1 MTVLNLKVEGLA
13 ITGMDAAWGGADGLD
28 DFEQKIYGGATPGAG
43 DTGGTVSLA
52 TAAALVANAA
62 RRALADSG
70 ITPGSAH
77 LAAFVAMNGIALAP
91 DWGWAARVEDLGAH
105 PNPLAVVLE
114 KAPALLDHGF
124 DAVVF
129 AAASGSIALPQGAG
143 REDTGSGFDKN
154 THGWLLGQGAGALV
168 LMDSRR
174 AASEGRRVYAVLR
187 AAAYAPPKGTAGELP
202 TAPALD
208 DLRGCCKAALEAA
221 GMTADQ
227 IGYVE
232 AFACGVDAVDGI
244 EIAGLVQAYRQPEQD
259 LSTAIG
265 SAQANAGY
273 LGAAAGL
280 AGVVRAALCLHHR
293 TIPGAPS
300 WSAPKLPALWRGA
313 PFYVPAESR
322 AWFNKAGVARVAAV
336 NTIGE
341 AGSCLHLLLAEP
353 LAPKRDSRPN
363 RALQQGGFALFPL
376 AGENARDLTAGLEE
390 LRQSLL
396 FSHDLLCEAAE
407 RYDAAQDHADA
418 PYALAIVGHDH
429 DEVLREIDLALAA
442 IPNAFEKGSEWQTPM
457 GSTFTAKP
465 AGAKGGVALVYPGA
479 FNSYPGVGKDLFR
492 LFPELHARTEEVA
505 EDIGAVMRERMLYPR
520 GLSAFSKEDMTA
532 LEAQLLADPIAM
544 LTSGSTMA
552 VLYTHV
558 ISAVFGVKPQA
569 AFGYSLG
576 ENSMLYATGVW
587 AQGDAASNRLAES
600 ETFRARLAGPQKAVR
615 EYWGMTNGSA
625 PSGEPLWANFLLM
638 AAPEKVLPALE
649 NEPRVYLTHI
659 NTPRQVVIGGDPAA
673 CKRVVEAVRA
683 PSIRAPFDYAL
694 HCAPMRSELSALA
707 HLHDWPVE
715 HIPDLRLYS
724 AADYNPLPVDES
736 EIAGRLAHMLTEP
749 LDFPRL
755 VKRVYDDGARVF
767 IEAGAGG
774 NCARWVD
781 ESLKGAEDPVLA
793 LSLNRRGSDDLSTL
807 VRCLAKLFSHRV
819 PVDLSAL
826 YEPKMEKVQP

>member
-1 MTVLNLKVEGLA
+1 MTVLNLPVEGLA
-13 ITGMDAAWGGADGLD
+13 ITGMDAAWGGCDGLD
-28 DFEQKIYGGATPGAG
+28 DFEQKIYNGAAPPQGSASAG
-43 DTGGTVSLA
+43 ISPAIAESL
-52 TAAALVANAA
+52 LVNAP

-70 ITPGSAH
+70 LTLSGSHIAVF
-77 LAAFVAMNGIALAP
+77 AAVNGVP
-91 DWGWAARVEDLGAH
+91 MPKSWGGAAYEDLGAH

-114 KAPALLDHGF
+114 KAPILLKAGY

-129 AAASGSIALPQGAG
+129 AAASGGMTLPEGAG
-143 REDTGSGFDKN
+143 REDGGHGFDKD
-154 THGWLLGQGAGALV
+154 THGWRIGQGAGALV
-168 LMDSRR
+168 LMDSHR
-174 AASEGRRVYAVLR
+174 AEREGCRVYAVFR
-187 AAAYAPPKGTAGELP
+187 AAAAAVTSSAENDLP
-202 TAPALD
+202 TAPSLD
-208 DLRGCCKAALEAA
+208 DLRGCCKQALESAGAA
-221 GMTADQ
+221 ADQ
-227 IGYVE
+227 IGCVE
-232 AFACGVDAVDGI
+232 AFACGVDANDGI
-244 EIAGLVQAYRQPEQD
+244 EIAGLVKAYRQPEQD
-259 LSTAIG
+259 LSTALG

-280 AGVVRAALCLHHR
+280 ANVVRAALCLHHR
-293 TIPGAPS
+293 MIPGAPG

-313 PFYVPAESR
+313 PFYVPTESR
-322 AWFNKAGVARVAAV
+322 AWFQKTGTSRMAAV
-336 NTIGE
+336 NTIGG

-353 LAPKRDSRPN
+353 AGNQQSVSSS
-363 RALQQGGFALFPL
+363 RALQQGGFVLFPL
-376 AGENARDLTAGLEE
+376 VGENASDLTTGLTE

-396 FSHDLLCEAAE
+396 FTHDLLAEAAE
-407 RYDAAQDHADA
+407 RHEAALNHADA

-442 IPNAFEKGSEWQTPM
+442 VPTAFEKGGDWQTPM

-465 AGAKGGVALVYPGA
+465 AGARGGVALVYPGA

-492 LFPELHARTEEVA
+492 LFPALLARAEELAD
-505 EDIGAVMRERMLYPR
+505 DIGAVMRERMLYPR
-520 GLSAFSKEDMTA
+520 GLSAFSKEEMAA
-532 LEAQLLADPIAM
+532 LEAKLLADPIAM

-587 AQGDAASNRLAES
+587 GQGDAASDRLAQS
-600 ETFRARLAGPQKAVR
+600 ETFRARLAGRQLAVR
-615 EYWGMTNGSA
+615 EYWGLTNGSA
-625 PSGEPLWANFLLM
+625 PTGSEPLWANYLLM
-638 AAPEKVLPALE
+638 AAPEKVLPALA
-649 NEPRVYLTHI
+649 NETHVYMTHI

-683 PSIRAPFDYAL
+683 PSIQAPFDYAL
-694 HCAPMRSELSALA
+694 HCAPMRSELTALA

-715 HIPDLRLYS
+715 HTPDLTLYT
-724 AADYNPLPVDES
+724 AADYNPLPVDEN

-755 VKRVYDDGARVF
+755 VKRAYDDGARVF

-781 ESLKGAEDPVLA
+781 ESLKGAGEPVLA

-807 VRCLAKLFSHRV
+807 IRCLAKLFSHRV

-826 YEPKMEKVQP
+826 YEPTMEKMQP